1 MSNFSRNFKVVGFTK
16 FVKNTMSQNVEI
28 YGQQFEGQH
37 HVVVGDVACPSVC
50 AQIQADEVSRVGP
63 ARDL

>member
-1 MSNFSRNFKVVGFTK
+1 MSNFSRNFEVIAFIK
-16 FVKNTMSQNVEI
+16 FVKNTTSQNVKL

-37 HVVVGDVACPSVC
+37 HVVVGDVADSSVC
-50 AQIQADEVSRVGP
+50 AQIQAGEVSRVDR

>member
-1 MSNFSRNFKVVGFTK
+1 M
-16 FVKNTMSQNVEI
+16 KNTTSQNVKL

-37 HVVVGDVACPSVC
+37 HVVVGDVADSSVC
-50 AQIQADEVSRVGP
+50 AQIQAGEVSRVDR

>member
-1 MSNFSRNFKVVGFTK
+1 M
-16 FVKNTMSQNVEI
+16 KNTTSQNVKL

-37 HVVVGDVACPSVC
+37 HVIVGDVACPSVC
-50 AQIQADEVSRVGP
+50 AQIQADEVSRVGR